1 MKKIIE
7 RACIVSLLLIMFFA
21 KDTELIGLDGA
32 VTETMEKDLQ
42 ETIQLLAIFQLAD
55 WKGVKVLD
63 GMIVENRLQELRQI
77 KSKIDDQLRFRD
89 NFTAI

>member
-1 MKKIIE
+1 MDT
-7 RACIVSLLLIMFFA
+7 LINMV
-21 KDTELIGLDGA
+21 DYIP
-32 VTETMEKDLQ
+32 TETIEKDLQ

-77 KSKIDDQLRFRD
+77 KSKIEDQLRFRD